1 MMNPQL
7 SVAGI
12 GIKIYQNLGRFSSL
26 LASIASLKMKG
37 LKAPVDFTRFHR
49 YFQIKPGKDEL
60 TVGAAPIRSVL
71 QPWITRIPGAE
82 KTGDLMMRTAAF
94 SSSLQISCSHYL
106 IFNLL
111 DLLICFYKAF
121 CRKRRSLLLQP
132 ASSLPSDSAA
142 VDISPESAIC

>member
-1 MMNPQL
+1 M
-7 SVAGI
+7 
-12 GIKIYQNLGRFSSL
+12 KIYQNLGRFSSL

-37 LKAPVDFTRFHR
+37 LKAPVNSSDFIFISR
-49 YFQIKPGKDEL
+49 IKPVKDESI
-60 TVGAAPIRSVL
+60 VGASPIRSVL

-82 KTGDLMMRTAAF
+82 KTGDLMRTAAF